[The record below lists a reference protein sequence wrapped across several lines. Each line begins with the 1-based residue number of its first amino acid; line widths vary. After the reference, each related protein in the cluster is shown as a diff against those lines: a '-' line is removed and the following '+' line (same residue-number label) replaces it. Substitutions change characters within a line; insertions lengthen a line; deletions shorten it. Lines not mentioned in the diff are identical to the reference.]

1 MFSTK
6 SDEKKK
12 EDFRFT
18 SLARDREVV
27 PEHEG
32 ALRPNF
38 VAVNSIQML
47 RPENRQSERGQFENT
62 DRAVR
67 LSGSE
72 SNPEFQTGRAQNI
85 SLAASAVECA
95 RRTKRGHTRGHT
107 AIDTG
112 IA

>member
-1 MFSTK
+1 M
-6 SDEKKK
+6 
-12 EDFRFT
+12 

-47 RPENRQSERGQFENT
+47 RPENRQSERGQLENT

-72 SNPEFQTGRAQNI
+72 SGPEFQTGRTQNT
-85 SLAASAVECA
+85 SLAASAVVTVA
-95 RRTKRGHTRGHT
+95 
-107 AIDTG
+107 
-112 IA
+112 

>member
-1 MFSTK
+1 MFLTECFSGK
-6 SDEKKK
+6 KKK

-18 SLARDREVV
+18 SLARDRKVV

-32 ALRPNF
+32 ALHPNF

-47 RPENRQSERGQFENT
+47 RPENRQSERGQFGNT

-72 SNPEFQTGRAQNI
+72 SAPEFQTGRAQNI
-85 SLAASAVECA
+85 SLAASAAVTCQEEQSS
-95 RRTKRGHTRGHT
+95 
-107 AIDTG
+107 DVLLVG
-112 IA
+112 IRP

>member
-1 MFSTK
+1 MFSTECFSGK
-6 SDEKKK
+6 KKK
-12 EDFRFT
+12 EDFCFT

-27 PEHEG
+27 PKHEG

-47 RPENRQSERGQFENT
+47 RPENRQSERGQLENT

-72 SNPEFQTGRAQNI
+72 SGPEFQTGRTQNI
-85 SLAASAVECA
+85 RLAASAAVTCQEVQSSDVLIVVI
-95 RRTKRGHTRGHT
+95 RP
-107 AIDTG
+107 
-112 IA
+112 

>member
-47 RPENRQSERGQFENT
+47 RPK
-62 DRAVR
+62 
-67 LSGSE
+67 
-72 SNPEFQTGRAQNI
+72 TGRVKEVNSRI
-85 SLAASAVECA
+85 
-95 RRTKRGHTRGHT
+95 RTEQS
-107 AIDTG
+107 D
-112 IA
+112 

>member
-1 MFSTK
+1 M
-6 SDEKKK
+6 
-12 EDFRFT
+12 
-18 SLARDREVV
+18 ARDREVV

-47 RPENRQSERGQFENT
+47 RPENRQSERGQFGNT

-72 SNPEFQTGRAQNI
+72 SGPEFQKGRAQNI

-95 RRTKRGHTRGHT
+95 KKDKTETYS
-107 AIDTG
+107 
-112 IA
+112 

>member
-1 MFSTK
+1 M
-6 SDEKKK
+6 
-12 EDFRFT
+12 
-18 SLARDREVV
+18 SLARDRKVV

-47 RPENRQSERGQFENT
+47 RPENRQSERGQLENT

-72 SNPEFQTGRAQNI
+72 SGPEFQTGRTQNI
-85 SLAASAVECA
+85 SLAVSAAVTCQEGQSGDILVEIQP
-95 RRTKRGHTRGHT
+95 RTR
-107 AIDTG
+107 A
-112 IA
+112 

>member
-1 MFSTK
+1 MFSTECFSGK
-6 SDEKKK
+6 KKK
-12 EDFRFT
+12 EDFCFT

-27 PEHEG
+27 PKHEG

-47 RPENRQSERGQFENT
+47 RPENRQSERGQLENT

-72 SNPEFQTGRAQNI
+72 SGPEFQTGRTQNI
-85 SLAASAVECA
+85 SLAASAVVTVA
-95 RRTKRGHTRGHT
+95 
-107 AIDTG
+107 
-112 IA
+112 

>member
-1 MFSTK
+1 LFSH
-6 SDEKKK
+6 EKKK
-12 EDFRFT
+12 EDFRFM
-18 SLARDREVV
+18 SLARDRKVV

-47 RPENRQSERGQFENT
+47 RPENRQNERGQFGNT

-72 SNPEFQTGRAQNI
+72 SGPEFQKGRAQNI

-95 RRTKRGHTRGHT
+95 KKDKTETYS
-107 AIDTG
+107 
-112 IA
+112 